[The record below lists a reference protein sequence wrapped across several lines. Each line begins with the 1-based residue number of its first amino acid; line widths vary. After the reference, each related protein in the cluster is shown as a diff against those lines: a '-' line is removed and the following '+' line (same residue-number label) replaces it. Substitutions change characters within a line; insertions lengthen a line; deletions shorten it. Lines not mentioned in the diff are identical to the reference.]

1 MREAA
6 ARDLRRQFESHGIDG
21 PDLDELIEHFESVV
35 DAELATGS
43 ELDNAIATALARL
56 GEPAIIARENARVR
70 STFGPR
76 PSRVASF
83 SAVVALVA
91 VTLISHSDG
100 RLYLLN
106 DFIVGPAVLRTVA
119 LVALLAFRSP
129 QAAAYLFGATSCE
142 LGLWL
147 ANGLHTGLI
156 DGDARATAQMILF
169 VGACVV
175 LASHRP
181 TRWFVATAALAWTIT
196 VGGVGVDGHSLGTLS
211 AYFLMPIIAAVA
223 VVAVGLRLRIA
234 RLACAVVCAIVV
246 VPAIVPVAE
255 FVTGP
260 WPDVPDWFGFDA
272 VSWHAC
278 MAVGRIH
285 EALTLVAPIVALAVV
300 RGGRPARSVLGELR
314 AGLDPRAP
322 T

>member
-35 DAELATGS
+35 DAELETGS
-43 ELDNAIATALARL
+43 DLDNAIATALARL
-56 GEPAIIARENARVR
+56 GEPATIAREHARVR
-70 STFGPR
+70 STFGPK

-83 SAVVALVA
+83 SAVVALIA
-91 VTLISHSDG
+91 ATIISRSDG
-100 RLYLLN
+100 SLDLLN
-106 DFIVGPAVLRTVA
+106 DFIVGLTVWRTAA

-147 ANGLHTGLI
+147 TNGLHTGLI
-156 DGDARATAQMILF
+156 DGDARATAQMILL

-175 LASHRP
+175 LGSHRP

-196 VGGVGVDGHSLGTLS
+196 AAMLYGPALGALT
-211 AYFLMPIIAAVA
+211 AFLIPIVAGVA

-234 RLACAVVCAIVV
+234 RLVCAVVCCIVV
-246 VPAIVPVAE
+246 VPALGLVAE
-255 FVTGP
+255 LVTTP
-260 WPDVPDWFGFDA
+260 WQDVPDWFRFDA
-272 VSWHAC
+272 VSWHATQ
-278 MAVGRIH
+278 MAGHIH
-285 EALTLVAPIVALAVV
+285 AILTLVAPIVAVAVV
-300 RGGRPARSVLGELR
+300 RGGRPARAVLGELR